1 MAEAKEYGVAILP
14 IDSEHSALW
23 QCLQGEDKGK
33 ISRIILTASGGP
45 FYDLTTEEME
55 RVNVE
60 QALAHPT
67 WRMGKKVTIDSATL
81 MNKGMEVIE
90 AHFLFDVPFS
100 DIQVVIHPQSII
112 HSMVEFV
119 DGTVKAQLSFPDMRL
134 PIQYALTYPH
144 RLYSPLPK
152 LDFPQIQNLSFKSP
166 DLGRFPCLRLAIEA
180 GMAGG
185 TYPAALCAADEVAV
199 ELFLS
204 RKIGFMDIPK
214 LIEGVLERH
223 HNITHPSLEE
233 ILSTD
238 LWARE
243 AIYDLFSCYR
253 APGNPHLSP

>member
-1 MAEAKEYGVAILP
+1 
-14 IDSEHSALW
+14 
-23 QCLQGEDKGK
+23 
-33 ISRIILTASGGP
+33 
-45 FYDLTTEEME
+45 
-55 RVNVE
+55 
-60 QALAHPT
+60 
-67 WRMGKKVTIDSATL
+67 
-81 MNKGMEVIE
+81 
-90 AHFLFDVPFS
+90 
-100 DIQVVIHPQSII
+100 
-112 HSMVEFV
+112 
-119 DGTVKAQLSFPDMRL
+119 
-134 PIQYALTYPH
+134 
-144 RLYSPLPK
+144 
-152 LDFPQIQNLSFKSP
+152 
-166 DLGRFPCLRLAIEA
+166 
-180 GMAGG
+180 MAGG